1 MLKRIRKII
10 IPIFIITIIF
20 LTISN
25 IHLNNK
31 IESLKEDEEKL
42 EIIKYCPKEEDSK
55 YNEKKV
61 YYNTLNY
68 KTFKKIMT
76 KNTVITIGVVD
87 KKTSTSN
94 KFIEYINRL
103 SYNNNKS
110 YYLMD
115 INKLSKKN
123 LVAFYELDERLKELD
138 NNYIITIKKNK
149 IISITI
155 IDEEE
160 INTLIERFGE

>member
-31 IESLKEDEEKL
+31 IDSLKEDEEQL
-42 EIIKYCPKEEDSK
+42 EIIKYCPKEDSK
-55 YNEKKV
+55 YNDKKV

-68 KTFKKIMT
+68 KTFKKLMT
-76 KNTVITIGVVD
+76 KNTVVTIGIVD

-123 LVAFYELDERLKELD
+123 LIAFYELDERLKELD

-149 IISITI
+149 IISITMI
-155 IDEEE
+155 EEEE

>member
-31 IESLKEDEEKL
+31 IDSLKEDEEQL
-42 EIIKYCPKEEDSK
+42 EIIKYCPREEDSK

-68 KTFKKIMT
+68 KTFKKLMT
-76 KNTVITIGVVD
+76 KNTVVTIGVVD

-149 IISITI
+149 IISITT

>member
-31 IESLKEDEEKL
+31 LDSLKKDEEQL
-42 EIIKYCPKEEDSK
+42 EIIKYCPKEDSK
-55 YNEKKV
+55 YNDKKV

-68 KTFKKIMT
+68 KTFKKLMT
-76 KNTVITIGVVD
+76 KNTVVTIGIVD

-149 IISITI
+149 IISITM